1 MTTRNNMFTRLVLG
15 ITAMLMIFALV
26 FLLLLQHTCRQLI
39 VEHFE
44 KITLELVVK
53 NTQLVDGFLS
63 SVVSSTKALNVDEDF
78 YHLVKDADEGATDKL
93 ITQYSKLEY
102 RYFSDYDHIVS
113 INITSP
119 YFESAYKYVYYP
131 YDQFISSDLYDVMLT
146 KPPYDRWIATTNIAD
161 DAGFLINLGHIKDV
175 YRNQKVFSYIRYM
188 NCSTVIDDNVLM
200 VNPSVSKPF
209 CIINFDPALYSEYFQ
224 STLLTDN
231 SCYVITTPDGR
242 MIYGETS
249 QKNQQSTAFGADD
262 FTWLDAS
269 GSAQNRQGST
279 SIILDGKSYIVCFCT
294 SNVNDWVSAALI
306 PMDDLIGI
314 MHTALEK
321 PVIITALVYALLVL
335 IVILYSK
342 RTSKPVRLLAE
353 AASSGDFTELKKLKT
368 PNEIVRIT
376 DSLKSLNERL
386 DCITRTNRDI
396 ARREQLATIRFLE
409 SQLNPH
415 FLRNTLGRIN
425 IMAINAGQLEIS
437 DRIYE
442 LSEMLQYSLDVKT
455 HFVYLY
461 QDIEQLKRYIA
472 IAKGQM
478 EGRLSL
484 YCEIDPLIYNC
495 IVPKHLLQPF
505 VENSIIHGFKNMQG
519 SCVIRVRT
527 NLIDSH
533 TLELFVED
541 NGQGIAAEQTH
552 HLFSDS
558 VNGHIGCSNAD
569 QRIKLLYGD
578 EYGVDFIE
586 GTYTTFRI
594 RLPYMT
600 DIPDDDGSKRH

>member
-1 MTTRNNMFTRLVLG
+1 MTARNNMFTCLVLS
-15 ITAMLMIFALV
+15 ITAILMVFAVV
-26 FLLLLQHTCRQLI
+26 FLLLLQNTCRQLI

-53 NTQLVDGFLS
+53 NTQLVDELLS

-78 YHLVKDADEGATDKL
+78 YHLIKDADEGVTDKL
-93 ITQYSKLEY
+93 IAQYSKLEY
-102 RYFSDYDHIVS
+102 RYFSNYEHIVS
-113 INITSP
+113 INVTSP

-131 YDQFISSDLYDVMLT
+131 YERFAASDLYDIALM
-146 KPPYDRWIATTNIAD
+146 KPPYDRWIATSNIAD
-161 DAGFLINLGHIKDV
+161 NAEFLTMQGHIKDI
-175 YRNQKVFSYIRYM
+175 YRNRKVFSYVRYM

-209 CIINFDPALYSEYFQ
+209 YIINFDPALYSEYFQ

-231 SCYVITTPDGR
+231 SCFVITTPDGS
-242 MIYGETS
+242 MIYGQAS
-249 QKNQQSTAFGADD
+249 QKNQSLTAYGADD
-262 FTWLDAS
+262 FAWLDVS
-269 GSAQNRQGST
+269 GSAQNNQGSMT
-279 SIILDGKSYIVCFCT
+279 INLDGKSYIVCFCT
-294 SNVNDWVSAALI
+294 STVNDWVSAALI
-306 PMDDLIGI
+306 PMDDLTGI

-321 PVIITALVYALLVL
+321 PVIFTALVYVLLVV

-342 RTSKPVRLLAE
+342 RTSKPIHMLAE
-353 AASSGDFTELKKLKT
+353 AAGSGDFTELKKLKT
-368 PNEIVRIT
+368 SNEIVRIT

-386 DCITRTNRDI
+386 DCITQTNHDI
-396 ARREQLATIRFLE
+396 ARREQQATIRFLE

-425 IMAINAGQLEIS
+425 IMAINAGQLEIA

-461 QDIEQLKRYIA
+461 QDIEQLKRYVA
-472 IAKGQM
+472 IAKCQM

-505 VENSIIHGFKNMQG
+505 AENSIIHGFKNMQG

-527 NLIDSH
+527 NLIDPC

-541 NGQGIAAEQTH
+541 NGQGINAEQSR

-569 QRIKLLYGD
+569 QRIKLLYGN
-578 EYGVDFIE
+578 EYGVDFIS

-600 DIPDDDGSKRH
+600 DIPDDDYHKSK